1 MFILFSIFAAANFF
15 YVVIAK
21 VNSSGF
27 VNSSRSRYALF
38 LTTTALVGCTF
49 LFVLSGFKI
58 TINRDEHSLPK
69 ATYRICRQANIYSP
83 CELTANARD
92 MALRAVKFAKG
103 EGCALTRSEI
113 RQGRVKCS
121 RCELEIFA
129 TRM

>member
-49 LFVLSGFKI
+49 LFVLNGFHI
-58 TINRDEHSLPK
+58 SLNRTTLIFALFCSVIDISYL
-69 ATYRICRQANIYSP
+69 
-83 CELTANARD
+83 LANALIYR
-92 MALRAVKFAKG
+92 FAKIS
-103 EGCALTRSEI
+103 TVNIS
-113 RQGRVKCS
+113 V
-121 RCELEIFA
+121 
-129 TRM
+129 